1 MQKLT
6 NQQQEINMALK
17 ASDSGGADFEQVPPG
32 NYDAACFKLV
42 DGGTTMNEYKGEVKK
57 QHSVFIWWELPEL
70 TMADSRPMTIFNKY
84 TLSLH
89 EKAKLRQH
97 LQAWRNKPFTQ
108 KELEGFDLT
117 KILGTTCKVSVELN
131 ANGNS
136 KVTGVFAAEGGAKK
150 VETVNEQVVFD
161 LEDYCKEFSGESN
174 AASKKMCDAF
184 EDLPRFVQYA
194 IAGCDEPGKEQ
205 IPPCFEV
212 QAAKEKGGSSPV
224 QTQAPAD
231 DDDFEDDV
239 PF

>member
-1 MQKLT
+1 MQKEKRMPVL
-6 NQQQEINMALK
+6 

-32 NYDAACFKLV
+32 NYDAICYKLV
-42 DGGTTMNEYKGEVKK
+42 DGGTTMNEFKGEVKK

-70 TMADSRPMTIFNKY
+70 TMGDDRPMTIFNKY

-117 KILGTTCKVSVELN
+117 KILGTTCKLSVELN

-136 KVTGVFAAEGGAKK
+136 KVTGVFAADGGAKK
-150 VETVNEQVVFD
+150 AKTVNDLVVFD
-161 LEDYCKEFSGESN
+161 LEEYCKEFSGESS
-174 AASKKMCDAF
+174 AESKKMCDLF

-205 IPPCFEV
+205 IPACFEV
-212 QAAKEKGGSSPV
+212 QAAKEKGASSPV
-224 QTQAPAD
+224 VQQPPATD
-231 DDDFEDDV
+231 EDDDFEDDV